1 MLQKN
6 SYNTEMMVLKHLTKH
21 PTDYPNINKEYFE
34 DKELQKIFEAIRTF
48 KNEIPKEELI
58 VTDGL
63 DSETVRSIYI
73 GENENP
79 DRWIEYLTKFYLIR
93 TANAN
98 VVSMFTKMVDDE
110 VCWTE
115 WFKTATMEQII
126 NKIYEENSKQKEEMD
141 KFARQFEYNSCVFCL
156 PCELPNALVKKEW
169 LIDNMLL
176 QSTFNE
182 LISPQKAGK
191 TQLCYELASAVQNG
205 VPFLGHNTIKK
216 DVLYV
221 DFEMDNSEIHDRT
234 EKLRHFYSKF
244 YKIPEEEYEQFRV
257 MALSTKPEINIDYIL
272 DAIKR
277 EKRKNNN
284 VGLVVFDNFYSLAT
298 NIDTNKLDEV
308 MALLRKIR
316 TGLGDDI
323 TFIMVNHTN
332 KAVTNAQNTTP
343 NFYSIMSAA
352 FGSNAHG
359 MFTAEVIYI
368 EKKTDGAKVW
378 CAGRH
383 VSPEYSISCLQ
394 NKDTNWFFLPVD
406 EGYRSVLKDEDYKI
420 IDDYLNS
427 TSRNGFGKP
436 GIKKW
441 DNFKIKFGNKYNKDM
456 LKQAG
461 YIFNNTDDEGNKKK
475 ETIALRDYKD

>member
-1 MLQKN
+1 
-6 SYNTEMMVLKHLTKH
+6 MMVLNHLTKH

-34 DKELQKIFEAIRTF
+34 DKELQKAFEVIRTF
-48 KNEIPKEELI
+48 KTEIPAEELV
-58 VTDGL
+58 VTDEIDDGI
-63 DSETVRSIYI
+63 VNSIY
-73 GENENP
+73 NSKNKNP
-79 DRWIEYLTKFYLIR
+79 DRWIEYLTKFYLLR
-93 TANAN
+93 NADAH

-115 WFKTATMEQII
+115 WFEKATLEQITS
-126 NKIYEENSKQKEEMD
+126 KIYEENSKQKEEMD
-141 KFARQFEYNSCVFCL
+141 KFARQFEYDSCVFSL
-156 PCELPNALVKKEW
+156 PCDLPNAKIQRDW

-221 DFEMDNSEIHDRT
+221 DFEMDNCEIFTRT

-257 MALSTKPEINIDYIL
+257 MALSSKQDINIDYII
-272 DAIKR
+272 DVIKR
-277 EKRKNNN
+277 EKRKNDS
-284 VGLVVFDNFYSLAT
+284 VGLVIFDNFYSLAT

-323 TFIMVNHTN
+323 TFLMVNHTN

-383 VSPEYSISCLQ
+383 VSPEYSISCIQ

-406 EGYRSVLKDEDYKI
+406 EGFKSILTDEDYKI

-427 TSRNGFGKP
+427 TSRNGLSVKGTKV
-436 GIKKW
+436 W
-441 DNFKIKFGNKYNKDM
+441 DNFKAKFGNKYNKDM

-461 YIFNNTDDEGNKKK
+461 YIFNSTDDEGNKKR
-475 ETIALRDYKD
+475 ETISVREKV

>member
-1 MLQKN
+1 
-6 SYNTEMMVLKHLTKH
+6 MMVLNHLTKH

-34 DKELQKIFEAIRTF
+34 DKELQKAFEVIRTF
-48 KNEIPKEELI
+48 KTEIPAEELV
-58 VTDGL
+58 VTDEIDDGI
-63 DSETVRSIYI
+63 VNSIY
-73 GENENP
+73 NSKNKNP
-79 DRWIEYLTKFYLIR
+79 DRWIEYLTKFYLLR
-93 TANAN
+93 NADAH

-115 WFKTATMEQII
+115 WFEKATLEQITS
-126 NKIYEENSKQKEEMD
+126 KIYEENSKQKEEMD
-141 KFARQFEYNSCVFCL
+141 KFARQFEYDSCVFSL
-156 PCELPNALVKKEW
+156 PCDLPNAKIQRDW

-221 DFEMDNSEIHDRT
+221 DFEMDNCEIFTRT

-257 MALSTKPEINIDYIL
+257 MALSSKQDINIDYII
-272 DAIKR
+272 DVIKR
-277 EKRKNNN
+277 EKRKNDN
-284 VGLVVFDNFYSLAT
+284 VGLVIFDNFYSLAT

-323 TFIMVNHTN
+323 TFLMVNHTN

-383 VSPEYSISCLQ
+383 VSPEYSISCIQ

-406 EGYRSVLKDEDYKI
+406 EGFKSILTDEDYKI

-427 TSRNGFGKP
+427 TSRNGLSVKGTKA
-436 GIKKW
+436 W
-441 DNFKIKFGNKYNKDM
+441 DNFKAKFGNKYNKDM

-461 YIFNNTDDEGNKKK
+461 YIFNSTDDEGNKKR
-475 ETIALRDYKD
+475 ETISVREKV

>member
-1 MLQKN
+1 MLQNN
-6 SYNTEMMVLKHLTKH
+6 SYNVQMMVLNHLTKH

-34 DKELQKIFEAIRTF
+34 DKELQKAFEVIRTF
-48 KNEIPKEELI
+48 KTEIPAEELV
-58 VTDGL
+58 VTDEIDDGI
-63 DSETVRSIYI
+63 VNSIY
-73 GENENP
+73 NSKNKNP
-79 DRWIEYLTKFYLIR
+79 DRWIEYLTKFYLLR
-93 TANAN
+93 NADAH

-115 WFKTATMEQII
+115 WFEKATLEQII

-141 KFARQFEYNSCVFCL
+141 KFARQFEYDSCVFSL
-156 PCELPNALVKKEW
+156 PCDLPNAHIQREW
-169 LIDNMLL
+169 LVDNMLL
-176 QSTFNE
+176 QNTFNE

-191 TQLCYELASAVQNG
+191 TQICYELASAVQNG

-221 DFEMDNSEIHDRT
+221 DFEMDNCEIFTRT

-257 MALSTKPEINIDYIL
+257 MALSSKPEINIDYVL
-272 DAIKR
+272 DVIKR
-277 EKRKNNN
+277 EKRKNDNI
-284 VGLVVFDNFYSLAT
+284 GLVIFDNFYSLAT
-298 NIDTNKLDEV
+298 DIDTNKLDEV
-308 MALLRKIR
+308 ISLLRKIR

-323 TFIMVNHTN
+323 TFILVNHTN

-368 EKKTDGAKVW
+368 EKKTDGAKIW

-383 VSPEYSISCLQ
+383 VSPEYSISCIQ

-406 EGYRSVLKDEDYKI
+406 EGYRSILTDEDYKI

-427 TSRNGFGKP
+427 TSRNGLSVKGTKA
-436 GIKKW
+436 W
-441 DNFKIKFGNKYNKDM
+441 DNFKAKFGNKYNKDM

-461 YIFNNTDDEGNKKK
+461 YIFNSTDDEGNKKR
-475 ETIALRDYKD
+475 ETISLREKV